1 MSEKWRSVPGY
12 EGKYEISD
20 AGRIKSLSR
29 VIIRSN
35 GRKHT
40 TSQKILKHKNRAAHN
55 GITVMLSDRQNGFSK
70 CFRLARLVY
79 AVFVGDVPADMLVLH
94 RNGDERDCN
103 LTNLFLGDQKT
114 AERLKFDRGSRF
126 PSKRKLKVL
135 DLEWRTNGNGKSVS
149 RPSATR

>member
-1 MSEKWRSVPGY
+1 MSEEWRSVPGY
-12 EGKYEISD
+12 EGKYEISN

-40 TSQKILKHKNRAAHN
+40 TSQKILKFENRAAHN
-55 GITVMLSDRQNGFSK
+55 GITVMLSDRQNSLSK

-79 AVFVGDVPADMLVLH
+79 AVFVADVPADMLVLH

-114 AERLKFDRGSRF
+114 AERFKFDRGSRF
-126 PSKRKLKVL
+126 PSKRKLKIL
-135 DLEWRTNGNGKSVS
+135 DIEWRTNGNGESVP